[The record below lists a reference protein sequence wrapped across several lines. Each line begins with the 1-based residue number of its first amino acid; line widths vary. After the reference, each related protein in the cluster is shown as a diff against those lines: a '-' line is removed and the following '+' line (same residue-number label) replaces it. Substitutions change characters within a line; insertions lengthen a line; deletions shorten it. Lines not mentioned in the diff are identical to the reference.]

1 MTFESAEVVETHKA
15 FKSNQVD
22 DKGKKLP
29 LGSVKVRIHNKKQ
42 IGNIGMFYARPF
54 GSVRTFPL
62 LGEHVMVFKGP
73 IYETTDSLNTVEGWY
88 YMPQPLNINNDATYN
103 VMQHHFHRAK
113 EDEFKPFVPKKPG
126 KTFPFP
132 VRPSEHRQFFEGDT
146 IIQNRSHA
154 SIRLGSTIKG
164 DLSIYDEKPTWKD
177 GANGDPIIIFSI
189 KDPLPNPKKLP
200 PEYTRDK
207 PEDREIKDTLK
218 YSVEDASK
226 DLTSIYITS
235 NQRLPKIK
243 PARSCPRATRSIP
256 RFSNPQ
262 AVFDTERIV
271 LNARKNDLFA
281 LAKETVY
288 LSGKK
293 IQLTTNKHDVDF
305 DELVDIVH
313 DLAKELRK
321 LTTAQ
326 ATFATIA
333 GPTGPATN
341 AGKLIQLFFR
351 VKRLKSICVDFNIN
365 LPQLPSNYKLGT
377 DGVEKNSESSTFTPS
392 PGSGNAPS
400 QNSNSPTSN
409 PSSDGPL
416 GPSLPGNSDGNSSDN
431 GGSGTSSDNSSNGSG
446 NDGSS
451 GDGSGGSGGDNNS
464 TGNGP
469 DNDTPT
475 DGSFGGGTPTS
486 GSSGSFDSSG
496 SLDTGSIN
504 PEYDDIS
511 IDIPV
516 GDVTGSGGTINCT
529 GQLYELKGTIT
540 SVQRD
545 NVFEDSVY
553 LVKVESDVCE
563 DGWYAVGSK
572 KIDKVV
578 ADALTTL
585 PQQSLKGYV
594 SKLTLEGDCLS
605 KLVYIPIYK
614 KCFYFIDYELI
625 DLDTSITINRN

>member
-1 MTFESAEVVETHKA
+1 MVLESAEVVETKKA

-22 DKGKKLP
+22 DDGKKLP
-29 LGSVKVRIHNKKQ
+29 LGSIKVRIHNNKQ

-54 GSVRTFPL
+54 GSVRTLPL

-73 IYETTDSLNTVEGWY
+73 IYEKSDSLNTVEGWY

-103 VMQHHFHRAK
+103 VSQHQFHRAK
-113 EDEFKPFVPKKPG
+113 EDEFRPFIPKKPG

-132 VRPSEHRQFFEGDT
+132 VRPSEHRQFYEGDT
-146 IIQNRSHA
+146 VIQNRSHA

-177 GANGDPIIIFSI
+177 GANGDPIIIFSL

-207 PEDREIKDTLK
+207 PTDREITDTLK

-226 DLTSIYITS
+226 DLSSLYITS
-235 NQRLPKIK
+235 NQKLPKVN

-256 RFSNPQ
+256 TFSKPQ
-262 AVFDTERIV
+262 VLFDTDRVV
-271 LNARKNDLFA
+271 LNAKKDDLFV
-281 LAKETVY
+281 LAKKTIY

-293 IQLTTNKHDVDF
+293 IRLTTNKHDVDF
-305 DELVDIVH
+305 DDLVDIVH

-341 AGKLIQLFFR
+341 SGKLIRLFFR
-351 VKRLKSICVDFNIN
+351 AKRLKSVCRSFDIN
-365 LPQLPSNYKLGT
+365 LPPLPPRYKLGT
-377 DGVEKNSESSTFTPS
+377 DGLIVHSDSSNFNPS
-392 PGSGNAPS
+392 PVSPSSPS
-400 QNSNSPTSN
+400 QNSNSPTAN
-409 PSSDGPL
+409 PSSNGPFAAN
-416 GPSLPGNSDGNSSDN
+416 LPGNNDGNSSNN
-431 GGSGTSSDNSSNGSG
+431 GGSGTNSSNGFANGSG
-446 NDGSS
+446 GFGGSS
-451 GDGSGGSGGDNNS
+451 GNSSEDNS

-469 DNDTPT
+469 DINIPI

-486 GSSGSFDSSG
+486 GSLNSGSSG

-511 IDIPV
+511 LDNPV
-516 GDVTGSGGTINCT
+516 GDTTGSNGDVVCT
-529 GQLYELKGTIT
+529 GGLYELKGQVS

-545 NVFEDSVY
+545 NIFEDSVY
-553 LVKVESDVCE
+553 LVKVESQVCE

-572 KIDKVV
+572 KLNKVIES
-578 ADALTTL
+578 TINTL

-594 SKLTLEGDCLS
+594 PKLTLEGDCLS
-605 KLVYIPIYK
+605 KLVYVPVYK
-614 KCFYFIDYELI
+614 QCFYFVEYELI
-625 DLDTSITINRN
+625 DLNKKVIINRE